1 MSDLSLIFLLTSMPY
16 ECYNS
21 QMSNIN
27 EIDPTCNN
35 CGYES
40 SELDV
45 TTQFCYNCQSAYMK
59 GKEDAKLGI

>member
-1 MSDLSLIFLLTSMPY
+1 MTY

-59 GKEDAKLGI
+59 GYNDAKLGI